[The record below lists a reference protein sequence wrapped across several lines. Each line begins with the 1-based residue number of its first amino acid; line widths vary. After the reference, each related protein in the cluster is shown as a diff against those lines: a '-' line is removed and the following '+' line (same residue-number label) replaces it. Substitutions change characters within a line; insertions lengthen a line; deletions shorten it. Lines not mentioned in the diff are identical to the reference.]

1 MNILT
6 RRFTT
11 ALACASLLG
20 LASAPQAVLAAD
32 PSVKIRVQ
40 SVIPATQDENIMFKD
55 FARDVSS
62 LTSTP
67 S

>member
-32 PSVKIRVQ
+32 PQREDSSPV
-40 SVIPATQDENIMFKD
+40 
-55 FARDVSS
+55 RDSN
-62 LTSTP
+62 LCRRNHYAERFRQ
-67 S
+67 